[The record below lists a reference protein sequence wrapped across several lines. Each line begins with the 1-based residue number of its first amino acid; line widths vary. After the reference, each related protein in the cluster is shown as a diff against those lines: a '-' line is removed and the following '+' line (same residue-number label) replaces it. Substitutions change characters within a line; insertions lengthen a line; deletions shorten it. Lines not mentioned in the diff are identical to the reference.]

1 MINYFLVLLFFKFNN
16 AVLTT
21 NWDLN
26 EKAFLLDE
34 YNRNT
39 IYKFNYIFENV
50 LPKNEPRK

>member
-34 YNRNT
+34 YNRYT
-39 IYKFNYIFENV
+39 IYKFNYIYEKV